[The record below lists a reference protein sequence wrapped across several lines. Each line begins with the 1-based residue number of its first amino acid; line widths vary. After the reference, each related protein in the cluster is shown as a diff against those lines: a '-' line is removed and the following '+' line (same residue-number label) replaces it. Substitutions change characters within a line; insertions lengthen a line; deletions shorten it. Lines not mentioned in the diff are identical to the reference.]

1 MPASTERAALQ
12 EYLQAQ
18 RDSVVDIVAGLDEEG
33 LHRSVVPSGWSPSGL
48 IMHLAGAERYW
59 CNGLV
64 AGEVIDPDPVGI
76 PAIQVYREQW
86 EASDRA
92 LSEFGL
98 DDAPRGPIPD
108 HQRELARSI
117 RTVLLHLIEETARHA
132 GHLDIAR
139 ELIDGATGLGPR

>member
-1 MPASTERAALQ
+1 MAETRERAALQ

-18 RDSVVDIVAGLDEEG
+18 RDSVVAIVAGLDEEG
-33 LHRSVVPSGWSPSGL
+33 LHRSVVPSGWSPAGM

-59 CNGLV
+59 CEGLV
-64 AGEVIDPDPVGI
+64 AGTVVDPDPVGI
-76 PAIQVYREQW
+76 PAVQVYREQW
-86 EASDRA
+86 DRSDRA
-92 LSEFGL
+92 LAGFAL
-98 DDAPRGPIPD
+98 DDLPRGPVPPQD
-108 HQRELARSI
+108 RELARTI